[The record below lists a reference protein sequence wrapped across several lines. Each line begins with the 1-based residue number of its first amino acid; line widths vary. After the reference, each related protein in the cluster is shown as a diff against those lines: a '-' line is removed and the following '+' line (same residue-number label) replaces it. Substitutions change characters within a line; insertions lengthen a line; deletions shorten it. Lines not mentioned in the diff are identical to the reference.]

1 MSNSIH
7 IAEYDSV
14 IREVLES
21 GGEFR
26 MYPHGTSMRPLLRQG
41 IDSVVLEK
49 MKRAPKKND
58 ILFYQR
64 QDGSYILHRVWEVTD
79 TGLTLVGDNQ
89 RMLEY
94 GVTEEQIIGYVTR
107 IYRGEK
113 EINCDGLW
121 YRMYLWLWQFM
132 VIRRLVLPVTN
143 RLFNIMKGASC
154 IIQI

>member
-1 MSNSIH
+1 MPNSIH
-7 IAEYDSV
+7 IAEYDSI

-41 IDSVVLEK
+41 IDSVVLEQLN
-49 MKRAPKKND
+49 RAPKKND

-113 EINCDGLW
+113 EINCDGLG
-121 YRMYLWLWQFM
+121 YHMYLWLWQFM

-143 RLFNIMKGASC
+143 RLMNIMKGGK
-154 IIQI
+154 IQ

>member
-143 RLFNIMKGASC
+143 RLMNIMKGG
-154 IIQI
+154 

>member
-143 RLFNIMKGASC
+143 RLFN
-154 IIQI
+154 

>member
-1 MSNSIH
+1 MSDVIH

-143 RLFNIMKGASC
+143 RLFNIMKGGRF
-154 IIQI
+154 Q

>member
-64 QDGSYILHRVWEVTD
+64 KDGSYILHRVWEVTD
-79 TGLTLVGDNQ
+79 TGLTIVGDNQ

-143 RLFNIMKGASC
+143 RLMNIMRGG
-154 IIQI
+154 

>member
-64 QDGSYILHRVWEVTD
+64 KDGSYILHRVWEVTD

-143 RLFNIMKGASC
+143 RLFNIMKGGRF
-154 IIQI
+154 Q

>member
-64 QDGSYILHRVWEVTD
+64 KDGSYILHRVWEVTD

-143 RLFNIMKGASC
+143 RLMNIMKGG
-154 IIQI
+154 

>member
-79 TGLTLVGDNQ
+79 TGLTIVGDNQ

-143 RLFNIMKGASC
+143 RLFNIMKGGRF
-154 IIQI
+154 Q

>member
-41 IDSVVLEK
+41 IHSVVLEK

-113 EINCDGLW
+113 EIICVGLW

-143 RLFNIMKGASC
+143 RLFN
-154 IIQI
+154 

>member
-1 MSNSIH
+1 MSDSIH
-7 IAEYDSV
+7 IAEYDSI
-14 IREVLES
+14 IREVLAS

-41 IDSVVLEK
+41 IDSVVLEQL
-49 MKRAPKKND
+49 KRTPQKND

-64 QDGSYILHRVWEVTD
+64 KDGSYILHRLWNVTD
-79 TGLTLVGDNQ
+79 TGLILVGDNQ

-113 EINCDGLW
+113 EINCDGFW

-132 VIRRLVLPVTN
+132 VIRRLILPVTN
-143 RLFNIMKGASC
+143 RLMNIMKGGRN
-154 IIQI
+154 Q

>member
-7 IAEYDSV
+7 IAEYDSI

-41 IDSVVLEK
+41 IDSVVLEQLN
-49 MKRAPKKND
+49 RAPKKND

-94 GVTEEQIIGYVTR
+94 GVTEDQIIGYVTR

-113 EINCDGLW
+113 EINCDGLG

-132 VIRRLVLPVTN
+132 VIRRLVLPITN
-143 RLFNIMKGASC
+143 RLMNIMKGGRF
-154 IIQI
+154 Q

>member
-14 IREVLES
+14 IRDVLES

-26 MYPHGTSMRPLLRQG
+26 MYPHGTSMRPLIRQG

-143 RLFNIMKGASC
+143 RLFNIMKGGRF
-154 IIQI
+154 Q

>member
-143 RLFNIMKGASC
+143 RLFNIMKGGRF
-154 IIQI
+154 Q

>member
-64 QDGSYILHRVWEVTD
+64 KDGSYILHRVWEVTD
-79 TGLTLVGDNQ
+79 TGLTIVGDNQ

-143 RLFNIMKGASC
+143 RLFNIMKGGRF
-154 IIQI
+154 Q

>member
-1 MSNSIH
+1 MSDVIH

-26 MYPHGTSMRPLLRQG
+26 MYPHGTSMRPLIRQG

-143 RLFNIMKGASC
+143 RLFN
-154 IIQI
+154 

>member
-1 MSNSIH
+1 MSSVIH

-14 IREVLES
+14 IREVLDL

-79 TGLTLVGDNQ
+79 TGLTIVGDNQ

-94 GVTEEQIIGYVTR
+94 GVTEEQIIGCVTR
-107 IYRGEK
+107 IYRGER

-121 YRMYLWLWQFM
+121 YRIYLWLWQFM

-143 RLFNIMKGASC
+143 RLFNIKKGGRF
-154 IIQI
+154 Q

>member
-7 IAEYDSV
+7 IAEYDSI
-14 IREVLES
+14 IREVLDS

-41 IDSVVLEK
+41 IDSVVLEQLN
-49 MKRAPKKND
+49 RAPKKND

-64 QDGSYILHRVWEVTD
+64 QDGSYILHRVWDVTD

-94 GVTEEQIIGYVTR
+94 GVTEGQIIGCVTR
-107 IYRGEK
+107 IYRGEE
-113 EINCDGLW
+113 EINCDGLG

-132 VIRRLVLPVTN
+132 VIRRLVLPATN
-143 RLFNIMKGASC
+143 RLFNIMKGGK
-154 IIQI
+154 IQ

>member
-79 TGLTLVGDNQ
+79 TGLSLVGDNQ

-143 RLFNIMKGASC
+143 RLMNIMKGGRF
-154 IIQI
+154 Q

>member
-1 MSNSIH
+1 LSEVIH
-7 IAEYDSV
+7 IAEYDSL
-14 IREVLES
+14 IREVLDS

-26 MYPHGTSMRPLLRQG
+26 MYPHGTSMRPLIRQG
-41 IDSVVLEK
+41 TDSVALEK

-64 QDGSYILHRVWEVTD
+64 QDGSYILHRVWQVTD
-79 TGLTLVGDNQ
+79 QGLTLVGDNQ

-94 GVTEEQIIGYVTR
+94 GVTESQIIGYVTR

-113 EINCDGLW
+113 ELNCDGLW
-121 YRMYLWLWQFM
+121 YRGYLWLWQFM

-143 RLFNIMKGASC
+143 RLFNIRKGGEVR
-154 IIQI
+154 

>member
-7 IAEYDSV
+7 IAEYDSI

-41 IDSVVLEK
+41 IDSVVLEQLN
-49 MKRAPKKND
+49 RAPKKND

-113 EINCDGLW
+113 EINCDDLG

-143 RLFNIMKGASC
+143 RLFNIMKGGRF
-154 IIQI
+154 Q

>member
-143 RLFNIMKGASC
+143 RIFN
-154 IIQI
+154 

>member
-64 QDGSYILHRVWEVTD
+64 KDGSYILHRVWEVTD
-79 TGLTLVGDNQ
+79 TGLTIVGDNQ

-143 RLFNIMKGASC
+143 RLMNIMKGG
-154 IIQI
+154 

>member
-79 TGLTLVGDNQ
+79 TGLTIVGDNQ

-143 RLFNIMKGASC
+143 RLFN
-154 IIQI
+154 

>member
-7 IAEYDSV
+7 IAEYDSI

-41 IDSVVLEK
+41 IDSVVLEQL
-49 MKRAPKKND
+49 KREPKKND

-64 QDGSYILHRVWEVTD
+64 QDGSYILHRVWKVTD

-94 GVTEEQIIGYVTR
+94 GVIEAQIIGYVTR

-113 EINCDGLW
+113 EINCDGLG
-121 YRMYLWLWQFM
+121 YRVYLWLWQFM
-132 VIRRLVLPVTN
+132 VIRRIVLPVTN
-143 RLFNIMKGASC
+143 RLMNIMKGGRF
-154 IIQI
+154 Q

>member
-64 QDGSYILHRVWEVTD
+64 KDGSYILHRVWEVTD
-79 TGLTLVGDNQ
+79 TGLTIVGDNQ

-143 RLFNIMKGASC
+143 RLFN
-154 IIQI
+154 

>member
-143 RLFNIMKGASC
+143 RLFNFMKG
-154 IIQI
+154 

>member
-7 IAEYDSV
+7 IAEYDSI

-41 IDSVVLEK
+41 IDSVVLEQLN
-49 MKRAPKKND
+49 RAPKKND

-94 GVTEEQIIGYVTR
+94 GVTEAQIIGYVTR

-113 EINCDGLW
+113 EINCDGLG
-121 YRMYLWLWQFM
+121 YRVYLWLWQFM
-132 VIRRLVLPVTN
+132 VIRRIVLPVTN
-143 RLFNIMKGASC
+143 RLMNIMKGGRF
-154 IIQI
+154 Q

>member
-26 MYPHGTSMRPLLRQG
+26 RYPHGTSMRPLLRQG

-143 RLFNIMKGASC
+143 RLFNIMKGGRF
-154 IIQI
+154 Q

>member
-79 TGLTLVGDNQ
+79 TGLTIVGDNQ

-107 IYRGEK
+107 IYRGDK
-113 EINCDGLW
+113 EFNCDGLW

-143 RLFNIMKGASC
+143 RLFN
-154 IIQI
+154 

>member
-1 MSNSIH
+1 MSDVIH

-26 MYPHGTSMRPLLRQG
+26 MYPHGTSMRPLIRQG

-49 MKRAPKKND
+49 MRRAPKKND

-64 QDGSYILHRVWEVTD
+64 RDGSYILHRVWGVTD
-79 TGLTLVGDNQ
+79 KGLTLVGDNQ

-94 GVTEEQIIGYVTR
+94 GVTEEQIIGCVTR

-113 EINCDGLW
+113 EINCDGFW

-143 RLFNIMKGASC
+143 RLFNIKKGGRF
-154 IIQI
+154 Q